1 MAEPGWFGLA
11 GPPPRPTGRP
21 ACNEIRPGLLV
32 GEYPLPD
39 DVAWLRDVHRVTA
52 VVSLQEDADL
62 AAKGVS
68 LVQLERAYAAHGIA
82 FHRIPVV
89 DGDPQHLADRLE
101 NIVPLLAGLRD
112 AGACV
117 YLHCNAGFNRAP
129 TAAIAYLAAHEGLG
143 LEAARALVK
152 ERRHCV
158 PYMRSLELFFA
169 RRA

>member
-1 MAEPGWFGLA
+1 MDNPGWFGLA

-21 ACNEIRPGLLV
+21 ACAEIHPGLLV

-39 DVAWLRDVHRVTA
+39 DVAWLRDAHAVSA

-68 LVQLERAYAAHGIA
+68 LAQLERAYAAHGIA
-82 FHRIPVV
+82 FHRIPVI
-89 DGDPQHLADRLE
+89 DGDPAHLALRLAD
-101 NIVPLLAGLRD
+101 IVPLLARLRA

-129 TAAIAYLAAHEGLG
+129 TAAIAYLHAHEGLS
-143 LEAARALVK
+143 LEAARDLVK
-152 ERRHCV
+152 QRRHCV
-158 PYMRSLELFFA
+158 PYMRALELFFA
-169 RRA
+169 RER